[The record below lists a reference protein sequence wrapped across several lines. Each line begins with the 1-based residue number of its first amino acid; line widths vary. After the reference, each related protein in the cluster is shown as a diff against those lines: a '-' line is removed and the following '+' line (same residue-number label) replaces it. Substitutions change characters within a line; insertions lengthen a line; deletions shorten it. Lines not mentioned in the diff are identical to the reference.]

1 MTNQNGSDAQVE
13 FPIRLACV
21 DTGSNGIRFMA
32 VEFTSPAR
40 YTTLHSERVPIR
52 LGHQVFLTGRLA
64 PETMDATVEAF
75 QRFQG
80 YLEQFDIEHYRAVA
94 TSAVRE
100 ARNGPLLVERI
111 ARETGIRLK
120 AITGSE
126 EARLVHLAVTARI
139 GLEGGRWLLV
149 DLGGGS
155 VELSLVD
162 DSGMLW
168 SETHSMGSV
177 RLLERLAEPG
187 NEPGAFQRL
196 LSEYVAVMNI
206 PAPAQYWQPT
216 GFIGCGG
223 NIEALAA
230 LAAPGKTKD
239 GVSRLPVSGLDSAI
253 GLLARL
259 SYSERIEQLGL
270 RHDRADVIL
279 PAAVVF
285 RRLAE
290 LTGTREIL
298 VPHIGVKEGVTLD
311 LMADL
316 NSRATN
322 DSRQEKQLTQAAVSF
337 GRRYMFDEAHG
348 RHVARLAVSVF
359 DQLESLH
366 GQGSHARHLLKVAA
380 ILHDIGVFVAMKK
393 HHKHTLYILG
403 NSEIPGLSPRE
414 MAIVGNV
421 ARYHRKSHPRSHHRA
436 YASLAPADRVL
447 VDHLGAILRLVDGLD
462 RQRRQL
468 VRSVTATLDGRSLR
482 LSADCAGDVL
492 LERWTVD
499 QKKGL
504 FEEIFG
510 LRVVIDF

>member
-40 YTTLHSERVPIR
+40 YATLHSERVPIR

-75 QRFQG
+75 QRFRG
-80 YLEQFDIEHYRAVA
+80 YLKQFDIEHYRAVA

-126 EARLVHLAVTARI
+126 EARLVHLAVAARI

-187 NEPGAFQRL
+187 SEPGAFQRL

-259 SYSERIEQLGL
+259 SYSERIEQLGQ
-270 RHDRADVIL
+270 
-279 PAAVVF
+279 
-285 RRLAE
+285 

-316 NSRATN
+316 NSSATN

-366 GQGSHARHLLKVAA
+366 GQGPHARHLLKVAA

-414 MAIVGNV
+414 LAIVGNV

-436 YASLAPADRVL
+436 YAALAPADRVL

-468 VRSVTATLDGRSLR
+468 IRSVTATLDGRSLR

-504 FEEIFG
+504 FEETFG
-510 LRVVIDF
+510 LQVVIDF

>member
-1 MTNQNGSDAQVE
+1 MTHQHVPGARLE
-13 FPIRLACV
+13 FPVRLACV
-21 DTGSNGIRFMA
+21 DTGSNAIRFMA
-32 VEFTSPAR
+32 VEFKGPDDYA
-40 YTTLHSERVPIR
+40 TLHAERVPIR

-75 QRFQG
+75 ERFG
-80 YLEQFDIEHYRAVA
+80 RYLEQFEIEHYRAVA

-100 ARNGPLLVERI
+100 ARNGPLLAERI

-126 EARLVHLAVTARI
+126 EARLVHLAVAARI
-139 GLEGGRWLLV
+139 DLEGGRWLLV

-177 RLLERLAEPG
+177 RLLERLAEPD
-187 NEPGAFQRL
+187 NEPRAFQRL
-196 LSEYVAVMNI
+196 LSKYVAAMNI

-223 NIEALAA
+223 NIEALAK
-230 LAAPGKTKD
+230 LAAPGKPD
-239 GVSRLPVSGLDSAI
+239 NGVSRLPVSGLDSAI

-290 LTGTREIL
+290 LTGATEIL

-311 LMADL
+311 LLTDL
-316 NSRATN
+316 NARATN
-322 DSRQEKQLTQAAVSF
+322 DTRQEQQLTQAAVSF

-348 RHVARLAVSVF
+348 RHVAKLAVSVF

-366 GQGSHARHLLKVAA
+366 GQGTQARHLLKVAA

-403 NSEIPGLSPRE
+403 NSEIPGLSTRE

-436 YASLAPADRVL
+436 YASLAPRDRVL
-447 VDHLGAILRLVDGLD
+447 VDHLGAILRLVDGMD

-468 VRSVTATLDGRSLR
+468 IRSVTATPDGRRLR
-482 LSADCAGDVL
+482 LTADCDGDVL
-492 LERWTVD
+492 LERWTVA
-499 QKKGL
+499 QKKDL
-504 FEEIFG
+504 FEETFG
-510 LRVVIDF
+510 LRVDIEF

>member
-1 MTNQNGSDAQVE
+1 MAIHNGPNSQVE

-21 DTGSNGIRFMA
+21 DTGSNGIRFLA
-32 VEFTSPAR
+32 VEFASRDEYA
-40 YTTLHSERVPIR
+40 TLHSERVPIR

-64 PETMDATVEAF
+64 PEAMDATVQAF
-75 QRFQG
+75 ERFRRHLSRFG
-80 YLEQFDIEHYRAVA
+80 IEHYRAVA

-100 ARNGPLLVERI
+100 ARNGPHLVERI
-111 ARETGIRLK
+111 ERETGIRLN

-126 EARLVHLAVTARI
+126 EARLVHLAVAARI
-139 GLEGGRWLLV
+139 DLEGGRWLLV

-168 SETHSMGSV
+168 SETHSLGSV

-196 LSEYVAVMNI
+196 LSEYVAALHI
-206 PAPAQYWQPT
+206 PASAQYWQPT

-223 NIEALAA
+223 NIEALAE
-230 LAAPGKTKD
+230 LAAPGTPED
-239 GVSRLPVSGLDSAI
+239 GVSRLPVPGLDSAI
-253 GLLARL
+253 RLLTRL

-279 PAAVVF
+279 PAALVF

-298 VPHIGVKEGVTLD
+298 VPHIGVKEGVTFD
-311 LMADL
+311 LMSDL
-316 NSRATN
+316 RSRATN
-322 DSRQEKQLTQAAVSF
+322 NTRHERQLTQAAVSF

-348 RHVARLAVSVF
+348 RHVAGLAVSVF

-366 GQGSHARHLLKVAA
+366 GRGARARRLLKVAA

-393 HHKHTLYILG
+393 HHKHTLYILR
-403 NSEIPGLSPRE
+403 NSEIPGLSTRE

-421 ARYHRKSHPRSHHRA
+421 ARYHRRKHPGSNHRA
-436 YASLAPADRVL
+436 YVSLPPEDRVL

-468 VRSVTATLDGRSLR
+468 IRSVTATLDGHTLR
-482 LSADCAGDVL
+482 LTAECEGDVL
-492 LERWTVD
+492 LERWTVA
-499 QKKGL
+499 QKQGL
-504 FEEIFG
+504 FEETFG

>member
-1 MTNQNGSDAQVE
+1 MPAPNHPVE
-13 FPIRLACV
+13 VPLRLACV

-32 VEFTSPAR
+32 VEFTTPEA
-40 YTTLHSERVPIR
+40 YTVLHSERVPIR

-64 PETMDATVEAF
+64 PETMDATVKAF
-75 QRFQG
+75 HSFREHIERF
-80 YLEQFDIEHYRAVA
+80 EIEHYRAVA

-111 ARETGIRLK
+111 ERETGIRLK

-126 EARLVHLAVTARI
+126 EARLVHLAVGARI
-139 GLEGGRWLLV
+139 DLEGGRWLLV

-168 SETHSMGSV
+168 SETRSMGSV

-187 NEPGAFQRL
+187 GEPGAFRRL
-196 LSEYVAVMNI
+196 LSEYVSVLNI

-223 NIEALAA
+223 NIEALAE
-230 LAAPGKTKD
+230 LAAPDGRTD

-253 GLLARL
+253 ALLARL
-259 SYSERIEQLGL
+259 SYAERIEQLGL

-298 VPHIGVKEGVTLD
+298 VPHIGVKEGITLD

-322 DSRQEKQLTQAAVSF
+322 DTRRDRQLTQAAVSF

-348 RHVARLAVSVF
+348 RHVARMAVSVF
-359 DQLESLH
+359 DQLQALH
-366 GQGSHARHLLKVAA
+366 GQGSQARHLLKVAA
-380 ILHDIGVFVAMKK
+380 ILHDIGVFVAMRR

-403 NSEIPGLSPRE
+403 NSEIPGLSTRE
-414 MAIVGNV
+414 MAIVGNI
-421 ARYHRKSHPRSHHRA
+421 ARYHRKSHPKPHHRG
-436 YASLAPADRVL
+436 YASLAPDDRVL

-468 VRSVTATLDGRSLR
+468 IRAVTAKLDGRNLR
-482 LSADCAGDVL
+482 LSAECDGDVL
-492 LERWTVD
+492 LERWTVA
-499 QKKGL
+499 QKKSL
-504 FEEIFG
+504 FEETFG
-510 LRVVIDF
+510 LRVVIEF

>member
-1 MTNQNGSDAQVE
+1 MAIQNGPQVD
-13 FPIRLACV
+13 FPLRIACV
-21 DTGSNGIRFMA
+21 DTGSNGIRFLA
-32 VEFTSPAR
+32 VEFTTPED
-40 YTTLHSERVPIR
+40 YTVLQSERVPIR
-52 LGHQVFLTGRLA
+52 LGHQVFLTGNLA
-64 PETMDATVEAF
+64 PETMDATVQAFERF
-75 QRFQG
+75 QR
-80 YLEQFDIEHYRAVA
+80 YLTRLEIQHYRAIA

-100 ARNGPLLVERI
+100 ARNGPFLVERI
-111 ARETGIRLK
+111 KRETGIRLK
-120 AITGSE
+120 AIPGSE

-139 GLEGGRWLLV
+139 DLEGGRWLLV

-168 SETHSMGSV
+168 SETRSMGSV

-187 NEPGAFQRL
+187 GEPGAFQRL
-196 LSEYVAVMNI
+196 LSEYVAILNI

-223 NIEALAA
+223 NIEALAK
-230 LAAPGKTKD
+230 LASPGTRAD

-253 GLLARL
+253 GLLSRL
-259 SYSERIEQLGL
+259 SYSERVEQLGL
-270 RHDRADVIL
+270 RRDRADVIL
-279 PAAVVF
+279 PAAMVF

-298 VPHIGVKEGVTLD
+298 VPHIGVKEGITLD

-316 NSRATN
+316 RSRATN
-322 DSRQEKQLTQAAVSF
+322 DTRREKQLTQAAVSF

-348 RHVARLAVSVF
+348 RHVAELAVSVF

-366 GQGSHARHLLKVAA
+366 GQGSQARHLLKVAA
-380 ILHDIGVFVAMKK
+380 ILHDIGLFVAVKK
-393 HHKHTLYILG
+393 HHKHTRYILR
-403 NSEIPGLSPRE
+403 NSEIPGLSTRE

-421 ARYHRKSHPRSHHRA
+421 ARYHRKSHPASHHRG
-436 YASLAPADRVL
+436 YASLPPKDRVL
-447 VDHLGAILRLVDGLD
+447 VDHLAAILRLTDGLD

-468 VRSVTATLDGRSLR
+468 IRSVTATLEGLSLR
-482 LSADCAGDVL
+482 LTAECAGDVL
-492 LERWTVD
+492 LERWTVA
-499 QKKGL
+499 QKKDL
-504 FEEIFG
+504 FEDTFG